1 MTLPP
6 EHINIK
12 RRREEEPVETLY
24 IQSDLHQKKRRF
36 TDFVFQRVR
45 ISGDASQVPVGPPQA
60 AISPARRG
68 IRSPRSVSNIQFPPI
83 SNGARGTLGGGV
95 IPLVRATSPGAEL
108 REKKRLAAAEKQAQD
123 QIREALNS
131 TPGHESATSAEVS
144 RPATPA
150 GAVSSGP
157 STGNSPHSLHRRT
170 SSLRKFHI
178 ARPATPAS
186 PLRAGHAGVQKRP
199 SRAILVEKL
208 ARKPEPKRTAML
220 ETIARTGDAIGDA
233 NVLEKPI
240 VADVDKAPEVAPTLR
255 KRPVVNRAERL
266 WREQQKAAISAA
278 KTHITENYDKDVH
291 TPPDI
296 DVDDESEGLARQFHQ
311 IARDLETQMETQP
324 AEPKEVPAPVP
335 RNVLPKP
342 ALKYQP
348 RTPNRQR
355 QGTPAVESV
364 TKTTEQEGAPDS
376 TKVETHQ
383 EEEDSDGDYVYDV
396 YVRRPLPANGLLTDP
411 LLDIDTTRKDIGVV
425 VISQEDEEYWEPF
438 VVDEEEEEKWDSE
451 DADSN
456 AEDNPAND
464 YPDEELSSADEYDNP
479 SAIYSRYRNRANSD
493 DEGYD
498 MDDYDS
504 EGELVARFGQRF
516 HHGLDSEDENEDDW

>member
-1 MTLPP
+1 MALPP

-24 IQSDLHQKKRRF
+24 IQSDLHQTKRRF

-45 ISGDASQVPVGPPQA
+45 ITGDASQVPIGPPQEKM
-60 AISPARRG
+60 SPARRG

-83 SNGARGTLGGGV
+83 SNGARGTLGGGG

-108 REKKRLAAAEKQAQD
+108 REQKRLAEAEKQAQD
-123 QIREALNS
+123 QVREALNS
-131 TPGHESATSAEVS
+131 TPAHESAVSAEVS

-150 GAVSSGP
+150 GAVSSAP
-157 STGNSPHSLHRRT
+157 SAGTSPHSLHRRT

-178 ARPATPAS
+178 SRPATPAS

-220 ETIARTGDAIGDA
+220 ETIARTGDAVGDS
-233 NVLEKPI
+233 NILEGPT
-240 VADVDKAPEVAPTLR
+240 VTDEGAAPTRR
-255 KRPVVNRAERL
+255 KRPVVNQAERL
-266 WREQQKAAISAA
+266 WREQQKSAISAA
-278 KTHITENYDKDVH
+278 KKHITDNFDKDVH

-296 DVDDESEGLARQFHQ
+296 DIDNESEELARQFNQ

-324 AEPKEVPAPVP
+324 SGPKEVPTPAP
-335 RNVLPKP
+335 RSVLPKP

-348 RTPNRQR
+348 RSPNKPR
-355 QGTPAVESV
+355 QGAPAVES
-364 TKTTEQEGAPDS
+364 TLKTTEQDKARDS
-376 TKVETHQ
+376 TKSDAHQ
-383 EEEDSDGDYVYDV
+383 EGEDSDGDYVYDV
-396 YVRRPLPANGLLTDP
+396 YVRRPLPAKGALTDP
-411 LLDIDTTRKDIGVV
+411 LLDLDATRKDIGVV

-438 VVDEEEEEKWDSE
+438 VVDEDEEEQWDSE

-464 YPDEELSSADEYDNP
+464 YPDEELSSGDEYDNP

-498 MDDYDS
+498 MEDYDS

-516 HHGLDSEDENEDDW
+516 HHGLDSENEDDW